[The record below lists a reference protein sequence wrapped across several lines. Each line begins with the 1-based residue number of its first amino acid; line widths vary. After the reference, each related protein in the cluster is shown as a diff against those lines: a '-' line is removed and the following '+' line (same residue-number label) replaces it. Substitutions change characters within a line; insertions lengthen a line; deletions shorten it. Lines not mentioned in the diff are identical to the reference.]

1 MVGNLLQFLKNIF
14 NIFPKKFL
22 ILLIIIF
29 LLFLYNFINIV
40 TTDDIFVPESRD
52 ELETLIQDDNIPLG
66 SIDIRNITDLSEIF
80 ADSNRHDFKGISKWD
95 TLDVINM
102 RGIFYEAAAFN
113 QDISSWNIEKV
124 EDVHDMFY
132 GSPLKISCLYGMWK
146 NKLLDM
152 LVNYKRIY

>member
-1 MVGNLLQFLKNIF
+1 
-14 NIFPKKFL
+14 
-22 ILLIIIF
+22 
-29 LLFLYNFINIV
+29 
-40 TTDDIFVPESRD
+40 
-52 ELETLIQDDNIPLG
+52 
-66 SIDIRNITDLSEIF
+66 
-80 ADSNRHDFKGISKWD
+80 
-95 TLDVINM
+95 M